1 MWGFGTP
8 TSKKKVW
15 SVNTVT
21 LSNIRAIPLAVTS
34 GSKGARLSTITFG
47 NFSTPLAQDEVRRW
61 PNVSRAS
68 EASYAPNLEPPTDTL
83 PVEKGEVQ
91 FTRIPRFKKIIKIIV
106 GELSFFFVLFWGVLF
121 GKIV

>member
-1 MWGFGTP
+1 M
-8 TSKKKVW
+8 
-15 SVNTVT
+15 NTT
-21 LSNIRAIPLAVTS
+21 KLSNKRATPLATTS
-34 GSKGARLSTITFG
+34 GSKWPRFSAVTFGNMWPRFSAVTFG
-47 NFSTPLAQDEVRRW
+47 NFSTPLAQDAVRRR
-61 PNVSRAS
+61 PNISRAS

-121 GKIV
+121 GKIA